1 MKAQMTL
8 SNERLKALDISLV
21 LIEREINA
29 ITN

>member
-8 SNERLKALDISLV
+8 SNERLKVLDISLV
-21 LIEREINA
+21 LIERESNA